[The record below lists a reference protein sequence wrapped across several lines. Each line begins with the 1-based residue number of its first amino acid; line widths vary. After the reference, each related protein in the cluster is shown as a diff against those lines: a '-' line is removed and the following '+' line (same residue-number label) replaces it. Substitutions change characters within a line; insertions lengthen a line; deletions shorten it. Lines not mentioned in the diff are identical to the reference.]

1 LNTRSLFLL
10 TPLSLVAA
18 LMTGCGGLNSPSAP
32 QFTKMVFL
40 SNRTVSPATN
50 LFIQTLAGTTVT
62 PVPTIASDAYY
73 SSVSADATKVA
84 FYQGGDAWVE
94 NADGSSALQL
104 TTTGRIDFVRIS
116 PNGKKVAFNDET
128 LGHLSIINI
137 DGTDPLDLTPT
148 LPTNMTSCYSAGFSA
163 DSTQIAFVCEGD
175 TDYGI
180 YTVKADGTGMT
191 TVTATRT
198 AWTDLPSFSPDNTKI
213 FFIGQ
218 GSGETYD
225 VESISLTGTG
235 DVVVVT
241 NTYEAEI
248 INSNIYYT
256 FTPTGLEVTQ
266 VYKAALDGSN
276 PVSLSDGLHNDYL
289 GLAQ

>member
-1 LNTRSLFLL
+1 LKTRSLLLL
-10 TPLSLVAA
+10 TLLSLVAA

-40 SNRTVSPATN
+40 SNRTASPATN
-50 LFIQTLAGTTVT
+50 LFIQTLAGTGVT
-62 PVPTIASDAYY
+62 PVPSTTAEVYY
-73 SSVSADATKVA
+73 VSVSADATKAA
-84 FYQGGDAWVE
+84 FDQSGDAWVE
-94 NADGSSALQL
+94 NVDGSSALQL

-116 PNGKKVAFNDET
+116 PNGKKVVFNDTT

-137 DGTDPLDLTPT
+137 DGTDVLDLTPT
-148 LPTNMTSCYSAGFSA
+148 LPMNMTSCYSAGFSA
-163 DSTQIAFVCEGD
+163 DSTQIAFVCEGE

-180 YTVKADGTGMT
+180 YTMKADGTGMT

-213 FFIGQ
+213 FFIGE

-241 NTYEAEI
+241 NTYEAEV

-256 FTPTGLEVTQ
+256 FTPTGLEVSQ
-266 VYKAALDGSN
+266 VYKAGLDGSN
-276 PVSLSDGLHNDYL
+276 PVSLSDGLHTDYL